1 MLTNLRMRVLN
12 RLARSKGYDDA
23 SMLMEW
29 DWPALGSF
37 GWALTDRIQRGLW
50 IRARLGRASGLV
62 LAQRGV
68 RIYHA
73 RHIRAGR
80 GLSLQEGCEIV
91 GLSKRGVQFGEKC
104 TVGRFATIRPTNVLL
119 REPGEGLKMGDR
131 SNIGPYSWIGCSGYI
146 EIGNDVMMGPRC
158 NLLAENHAFDRT
170 DLPMNRQGVV
180 RGTIVI
186 EDDVWLGANCSITSG
201 VRIGRGSI
209 IAAGAVVTHDVP
221 PWSIAGGVPA
231 RIIRSR
237 KPGTSAP

>member
-1 MLTNLRMRVLN
+1 MIAESFRNLW
-12 RLARSKGYDDA
+12 ARKKGLPPETDL
-23 SMLMEW
+23 SLWGGMEMW
-29 DWPALGSF
+29 SFTFTLLDRILRGALLRIRLGSS
-37 GWALTDRIQRGLW
+37 R
-50 IRARLGRASGLV
+50 GLV

-91 GLSKRGVQFGEKC
+91 GLSKRGIQFGEKC

-237 KPGTSAP
+237 KPGATSAS